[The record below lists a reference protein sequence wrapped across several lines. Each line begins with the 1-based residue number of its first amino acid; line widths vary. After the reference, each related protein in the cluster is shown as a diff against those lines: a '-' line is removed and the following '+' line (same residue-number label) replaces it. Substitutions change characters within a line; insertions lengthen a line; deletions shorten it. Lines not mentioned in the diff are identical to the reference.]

1 MEEKTATSEK
11 SEVRALTG
19 GLFGVSSAVAIFTG
33 ALLLFLVQPIM
44 SKMILPWFGGAPNVW
59 TTCML
64 FFQTVLVLG
73 YLYAHILAT
82 RLSPKSQFGLHCLL
96 LFVSVLSLPILVNE
110 SWKPEGGED
119 PVLQILM
126 LLSATVGLPYFLL
139 SSTGP
144 LVQSWFAARLPGQS
158 PYRLYALSNVGSM
171 LALISFPFL
180 VEVLLDS
187 NGQSW
192 MWTLIYVFYSAVILF
207 VGWQYK
213 NVNGTTLSDHKAESE
228 GQLISRMHVT
238 GWFLFP
244 AMASVMFLAI
254 TNYLCQDVAV
264 IPFLWISPLA
274 IYL

>member
-96 LFVSVLSLPILVNE
+96 VL
-110 SWKPEGGED
+110 
-119 PVLQILM
+119 
-126 LLSATVGLPYFLL
+126 
-139 SSTGP
+139 
-144 LVQSWFAARLPGQS
+144 R
-158 PYRLYALSNVGSM
+158 
-171 LALISFPFL
+171 
-180 VEVLLDS
+180 
-187 NGQSW
+187 
-192 MWTLIYVFYSAVILF
+192 
-207 VGWQYK
+207 
-213 NVNGTTLSDHKAESE
+213 
-228 GQLISRMHVT
+228 
-238 GWFLFP
+238 
-244 AMASVMFLAI
+244 
-254 TNYLCQDVAV
+254 
-264 IPFLWISPLA
+264 
-274 IYL
+274 